1 MEKEEW
7 WFGCNINIIWSL
19 EQRPKLFFESPVTL
33 LGIWN
38 LIFVLSNLCLFG
50 MLPFAYLFCESEG
63 LPFFGGYKKVN
74 IWFDS
79 CEMMFR
85 RIKPTGCTY
94 HSLSPSNS
102 QFVLQGL
109 IARAKETAVTLL
121 LLSLMILGM
130 MYVMAALI
138 DRDKDSID
146 RILSERL
153 ICAKTL

>member
-1 MEKEEW
+1 
-7 WFGCNINIIWSL
+7 
-19 EQRPKLFFESPVTL
+19 
-33 LGIWN
+33 
-38 LIFVLSNLCLFG
+38 
-50 MLPFAYLFCESEG
+50 
-63 LPFFGGYKKVN
+63 
-74 IWFDS
+74 
-79 CEMMFR
+79 MMFR